1 MAFYDITVVKM
12 AADKIRVDKM
22 PADEMT
28 VDEMLRCLKFEA

>member
-28 VDEMLRCLKFEA
+28 ADEMLRCLKFEA